1 MFTIWKKRGAAVG
14 RSRKLRAML
23 VALGVGQM
31 ALAASILTARA
42 FATDASIKIDNFAF
56 DAEDLI
62 VPVGTKVVWRNV
74 DDAPHSIIA
83 ANREFHSKALDT
95 NDEFSFTFAQAGEFI
110 YFCGLHPFMK
120 GKVIVKP

>member
-1 MFTIWKKRGAAVG
+1 MYTIWKRRGPPEG
-14 RSRKLRAML
+14 CGRKLRAIL
-23 VALGVGQM
+23 VGLGVGQM
-31 ALAASILTARA
+31 ALAGGILAARA
-42 FATDASIKIDNFAF
+42 FATDASVKIDNFAF
-56 DAEDLI
+56 NAEDLT
-62 VPVGTKVVWRNV
+62 VPVGTKVVWQNV

-95 NDEFSFTFAQAGEFI
+95 NDEFSFTFAQAGEFT